1 MMPATAA
8 TLAQGDIEVVA
19 GRRAALGGVA
29 DRQSVRPQERGRAPC
44 LSALP
49 HSFGEAKLKPK
60 PCKNR
65 DSGGL
70 VGRSQKNVYL
80 CGVKRNFMMIPQRDA
95 LGLTTIDDFYD
106 YVRSIFADINK
117 CMAGNRFYYEYALQI
132 NPETLEYEI
141 GKIDE
146 LPISQDTYP
155 LKEMAVPYFLP
166 NEVRAKYETVEE
178 IVRKYLSFC

>member
-1 MMPATAA
+1 MQASRLQARCGRPGQVSQRSKGQKKNDDALDRE

-70 VGRSQKNVYL
+70 GQFRV
-80 CGVKRNFMMIPQRDA
+80 
-95 LGLTTIDDFYD
+95 
-106 YVRSIFADINK
+106 
-117 CMAGNRFYYEYALQI
+117 
-132 NPETLEYEI
+132 
-141 GKIDE
+141 
-146 LPISQDTYP
+146 
-155 LKEMAVPYFLP
+155 
-166 NEVRAKYETVEE
+166 
-178 IVRKYLSFC
+178 